1 MELGLMFFSTQSSSE
16 DRKYQLLLDA
26 ARFADEA
33 GFSSV
38 WTPERHF
45 DAFGGIFPNPAVT
58 SAALAMITRRLQ
70 LRAGSLISPLHHVV
84 RIVEEW
90 SVVDNLSGGRAA
102 ISFGSGWNAND
113 FIFFPDRYEPRQQHM
128 FEQIEQVQR
137 LWRGEPVVQ
146 RNGRGKEV
154 ELTLHP
160 KPLQPELPVW
170 VTSSGNEDTFR
181 SAGRIGANLLTH
193 LIGQD
198 VDALEDKIRA
208 YRAARAEGGFLAD
221 GGVVSLML
229 HTFLGTDVEEVR
241 ETVRRP
247 FREYLRSA
255 VLLET
260 AAARGGGTVSGG
272 KRIGAQELP
281 SEIMEELLDMTFD
294 RYFHT
299 AALMGTPDSCLP
311 LLDRLGRA
319 GVDEIACLVD
329 FGVAEEKVLRGLE
342 HLGTLRG
349 MLSAG
354 RGASA
359 GLARRQ
365 AS

>member
-1 MELGLMFFSTQSSSE
+1 MELGLMFFSTQTRSA

-26 ARFADEA
+26 ARFADRE

-90 SVVDNLSGGRAA
+90 SVVDNLSGGRVAL
-102 ISFGSGWNAND
+102 SFGSGWNVND
-113 FIFFPDRYEPRQQHM
+113 FIFFPDRYETRQLHM
-128 FEQIEQVQR
+128 YEQIEQVQR

-146 RNGRGKEV
+146 RNSYGKEV
-154 ELTLHP
+154 ELSIHP
-160 KPLQPELPVW
+160 KPLQPVLPTW
-170 VTSSGNEDTFR
+170 VTSSGNVETFR

-198 VDALEDKIRA
+198 VDALEEKIRA
-208 YRAARAEGGFLAD
+208 YREARAESGFPAD
-221 GGVVSLML
+221 EGVVSLML
-229 HTFLGTDVEEVR
+229 HTFVGTDVEEVR
-241 ETVRRP
+241 ETVRQP

-272 KRIGAQELP
+272 RRIGAQELP
-281 SEIMEELLDMTFD
+281 PEIMDELLDMTFD

-311 LLDRLGRA
+311 LLDRLDRA
-319 GVDEIACLVD
+319 GVDEIACLID
-329 FGVAEEKVLRGLE
+329 FGVAEEEVLRGLE
-342 HLGTLRG
+342 HLGALRR
-349 MLSAG
+349 MLSVDQGIVAHP
-354 RGASA
+354 S
-359 GLARRQ
+359 
-365 AS
+365 